1 MKSIIEY
8 LLGSSIAIGL
18 TGVSAVL
25 FGLYVYLYL
34 YRYWRST
41 LKNVRGEPYL
51 FQHRPRPHLTH
62 DHRATEHPDMTDP
75 LAGHSGYDY

>member
-1 MKSIIEY
+1 MKSITEY
-8 LLGSSIAIGL
+8 LLGFSIAIGL

-51 FQHRPRPHLTH
+51 SSTGLYRI
-62 DHRATEHPDMTDP
+62 
-75 LAGHSGYDY
+75 